1 MNFLPISAFS
11 GVLKMGVKSFLNF
24 DTYSFN
30 KILGLIHANHGNQS
44 VINYLT
50 DQLNKA
56 TTSAVRHGGCLGLG
70 LAALGTRSVKI
81 YEHLRECLYSQN
93 EAVSG
98 EGAGIAMGLVLAGSM
113 NQSVNYFVKILI

>member
-1 MNFLPISAFS
+1 M
-11 GVLKMGVKSFLNF
+11 
-24 DTYSFN
+24 
-30 KILGLIHANHGNQS
+30 
-44 VINYLT
+44 
-50 DQLNKA
+50 
-56 TTSAVRHGGCLGLG
+56 G

-113 NQSVNYFVKILI
+113 NQSVNYFVKILILKIQGF